1 MLSVYERYYFYLIT
15 VALLLSFY
23 IIISRKAS
31 VNNYLLLLINAVS
44 LAVEIY
50 AVSIAKD
57 GKPTVFLYNLYNLA
71 EINLY
76 LLIVR
81 NLLAGLNFKR
91 ATLYALIAF
100 NIIAASRLIFF
111 GGGAIFDALSYAIGC
126 FLLCCS
132 CIIYFYELF
141 EYKYAVFIL
150 QEPSFWLITALLFYY
165 TLGIPIYG
173 VWTSFID
180 PPKFII
186 ENYLLIIDSLNFVVY
201 LLINLALLCQI
212 RYNKPITL
220 R

>member
-1 MLSVYERYYFYLIT
+1 MLSVYQRYYFYLIT
-15 VALLLSFY
+15 FALLLSLY
-23 IIISRKAS
+23 ILLKKKAS
-31 VNNYLLLLINAVS
+31 INNYLLLLIIAVS
-44 LAVEIY
+44 LAVEVF
-50 AVSIAKD
+50 AVNIAKE

-81 NLLAGLNFKR
+81 NLLSGLNFKKV
-91 ATLYALIAF
+91 TVYALLVF
-100 NIIAASRLIFF
+100 NIVAVSRLIFF
-111 GGGAIFDALSYAIGC
+111 GGGTIFDALSYAIGC
-126 FLLCCS
+126 FILCCS

-173 VWTSFID
+173 VWSQFID

-186 ENYLLIIDSLNFVVY
+186 DNYLLIIDSLNFIVY
-201 LLINLALLCQI
+201 LLINFALLCQI
-212 RYNKPITL
+212 RYNNPITL